1 VPAAAVGVAGV
12 PAAALRVAAS
22 RVPPAALSWRP
33 AVVAASAAVV
43 GAVAVTRAGGPAPV
57 CDVVGVVAE
66 VEPAVG
72 CGEPAASAEAVA
84 QASVA
89 GAAGR
94 RVGRPTAARAAD
106 RQE

>member
-1 VPAAAVGVAGV
+1 VLAAAEGVVGVPAAAV
-12 PAAALRVAAS
+12 RVAAG

-43 GAVAVTRAGGPAPV
+43 VTRAGGPASV
-57 CDVVGVVAE
+57 CDVVGVGAE

-72 CGEPAASAEAVA
+72 FGAPAASAEAVA
-84 QASVA
+84 QVSVV
-89 GAAGR
+89 GVAGR

-106 RQE
+106 RRR